1 MATPNKLQEMQ
12 ASLKLT
18 SIKSILDDEV
28 EHYSM
33 VNIAGVAVRFS
44 APVPTRR
51 TGMIS
56 WCLTKQVT

>member
-1 MATPNKLQEMQ
+1 MTTPNKLEEMQ
-12 ASLKLT
+12 ACLKLT
-18 SIKSILDDEV
+18 SMKAILDDEV
-28 EHYSM
+28 EQYSL

-56 WCLTKQVT
+56 SCLQVT